1 MNIVLENVS
10 KKTGDTVLL
19 DNINL
24 TLEASKI
31 YGFIGSNGS
40 GKTVLFKTI
49 LGLMKHTSGNL
60 FVNNELRQGFLNN
73 VGMIIERPNF
83 IPYYS
88 GFNNLKTVASYGS
101 NVTDE
106 RIKSVISLVG
116 LNPEDKK
123 IVKHYSLGMQQKL
136 AIALAI
142 MEKPQVLIL
151 DEPLNAIDEAAV
163 KNIRNILLE
172 EKANGK
178 LILIA
183 SHYKEDIEILCD
195 TIYEMKNGKIIGGYN
210 NDKK

>member
-136 AIALAI
+136 AFALAI
-142 MEKPQVLIL
+142 MENPEVLIL
-151 DEPLNAIDEAAV
+151 DEPLNAMDEDTV
-163 KNIRNILLE
+163 KNIRTLILE
-172 EKANGK
+172 EKSKGK

-183 SHYKEDIEILCD
+183 SHYNEDIETLCD
-195 TIYEMKNGKIIGGYN
+195 VIYEMKEGKISGGFSN
-210 NDKK
+210 EKK